1 VLALTRYRA
10 MVPLMFVL
18 ILTEEPARRRIL
30 MVKPIA
36 TTGLHPGSYIN
47 LELVLMMIVG
57 LALSLRSR
65 PNLP

>member
-1 VLALTRYRA
+1 
-10 MVPLMFVL
+10 MVPLMFLL
-18 ILTEEPARRRIL
+18 ILTEELARRRNL

-36 TTGLHPGSYIN
+36 TTGLHPGSCIN
-47 LELVLMMIVG
+47 LQLVSMMIVG